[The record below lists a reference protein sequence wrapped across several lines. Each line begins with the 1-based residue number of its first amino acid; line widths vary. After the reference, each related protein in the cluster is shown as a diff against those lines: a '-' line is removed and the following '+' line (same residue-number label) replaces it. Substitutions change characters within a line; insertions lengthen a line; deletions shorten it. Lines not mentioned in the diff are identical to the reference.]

1 MTPAKAKTGTGRT
14 TNDHQVFNGPQ
25 HRRHQSTDNSVRGES
40 DQMSKITKLIKAH
53 ILAYKGVFSLLDELT
68 HPKFR
73 GYDPRVNSWVNHEE
87 SKILISTVG
96 KEILVGKSR
105 VIFENEEFLCFEVF
119 RKYLNIDFIA
129 TMVAV
134 KYKDNKVIEI
144 ESLNEELN
152 QDPSEGQDWNW
163 EDYE

>member
-1 MTPAKAKTGTGRT
+1 M
-14 TNDHQVFNGPQ
+14 
-25 HRRHQSTDNSVRGES
+25 
-40 DQMSKITKLIKAH
+40 
-53 ILAYKGVFSLLDELT
+53 
-68 HPKFR
+68 
-73 GYDPRVNSWVNHEE
+73 
-87 SKILISTVG
+87 G

-152 QDPSEGQDWNW
+152 QGPSEGRDWNW

>member
-1 MTPAKAKTGTGRT
+1 M
-14 TNDHQVFNGPQ
+14 
-25 HRRHQSTDNSVRGES
+25 
-40 DQMSKITKLIKAH
+40 
-53 ILAYKGVFSLLDELT
+53 
-68 HPKFR
+68 
-73 GYDPRVNSWVNHEE
+73 
-87 SKILISTVG
+87 G

>member
-1 MTPAKAKTGTGRT
+1 M
-14 TNDHQVFNGPQ
+14 
-25 HRRHQSTDNSVRGES
+25 
-40 DQMSKITKLIKAH
+40 
-53 ILAYKGVFSLLDELT
+53 
-68 HPKFR
+68 
-73 GYDPRVNSWVNHEE
+73 
-87 SKILISTVG
+87 G

-152 QDPSEGQDWNW
+152 QDPSEGRDWNW
-163 EDYE
+163 DDYE

>member
-1 MTPAKAKTGTGRT
+1 M
-14 TNDHQVFNGPQ
+14 
-25 HRRHQSTDNSVRGES
+25 
-40 DQMSKITKLIKAH
+40 
-53 ILAYKGVFSLLDELT
+53 
-68 HPKFR
+68 
-73 GYDPRVNSWVNHEE
+73 
-87 SKILISTVG
+87 G

-105 VIFENEEFLCFEVF
+105 VIFENEKFLCFEVF
-119 RKYLNIDFIA
+119 RKYLDIDFIA
-129 TMVAV
+129 TIVTV